1 MKLKIYLSIILLFGL
16 NNFAISGGNTNSN
29 SGAHPYVGVGFGSVD
44 SDFSRQDDLGLKLF
58 GGYRINKNFAAEVG
72 YVNFGDETA
81 SRGQDTLYL
90 SVLGIAPINNQFSI
104 FGKVGFHS
112 WDDDVTGNDGTDIMW
127 GFGVSYKLDKKI
139 SFRLEHEIFEDAA
152 INEISLTSI
161 GVSIA
166 F

>member
-1 MKLKIYLSIILLFGL
+1 MKLKIYLSIILLFGSNSL
-16 NNFAISGGNTNSN
+16 AISGGSN
-29 SGAHPYVGVGFGSVD
+29 SSTGAHPYIGVSFGNVD
-44 SDFSRQDDLGLKLF
+44 SDFSRNDDLGLKLF
-58 GGYRINKNFAAEVG
+58 GGYRINRNFAAEAG
-72 YVNFGDETA
+72 YVNFGDETG
-81 SRGQDTLYL
+81 SRGQDTLYV

-112 WDDDVTGNDGTDIMW
+112 WDDDVRNSDGTDLMW

-152 INEISLTSI
+152 VDEISLTSV